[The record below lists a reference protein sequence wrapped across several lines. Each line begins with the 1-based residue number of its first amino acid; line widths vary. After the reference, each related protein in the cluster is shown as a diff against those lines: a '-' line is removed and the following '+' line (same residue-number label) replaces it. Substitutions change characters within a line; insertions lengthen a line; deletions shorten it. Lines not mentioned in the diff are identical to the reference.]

1 MARFLFYDDK
11 IINLMIENEK
21 PCGGAAVQS
30 YGWIKGLIEEGQ
42 EVVIMTDTS
51 NKEKLKEE
59 CKNIR
64 LVPFYDSNKGIRWLR
79 WVYYRLPYTFKQIKA
94 IKPDYLYVSIPA
106 WPSFLLG
113 IVCRI
118 LNIKFIQR
126 ISNDNVIKNQFM
138 KSNSVAHKF
147 LLFQGFRLSH
157 HILCQNNYQLHGI
170 KKQFPDKS
178 AIKISNPLYLKNHE
192 LGEDRLPEGY
202 IAWLGVYRI
211 QKNLKR
217 LYEIAILLKNEQF
230 VVAGKEGSNY
240 DPETR
245 EYIEKLKQ
253 LPNVK
258 FSGYLNRIQVP
269 PFLAKAKFLLNT
281 SHYEGFSNTFLESL
295 SVGTPIITAS
305 HVNPDSI
312 ISNNNLGIIYNDV
325 PHLCKQYA
333 ALTPELYQQM
343 SDKAREYVTRNHS
356 YRVLAQRLIR
366 YLSETDNIISGQGG
380 RMQPLVRQTSKG
392 TVK

>member
-30 YGWIKGLIEEGQ
+30 YGWIKGLLEEGQ

-51 NKEKLKEE
+51 ANEKLKEE

-64 LVPFYDSNKGIRWLR
+64 LVPFYERNKGIRWLR
-79 WVYYRLPYTFKQIKA
+79 WFYYRIPFTFKTIKA

-113 IVCRI
+113 IMCRI

-126 ISNDNVIKNQFM
+126 ISNDNAINSKFL
-138 KSNSVAHKF
+138 KSNSILEQF
-147 LLFQGFRLSH
+147 LLNQGFRLSH

-170 KKQFPDKS
+170 KTRYPDKS
-178 AIKISNPLYLKNHE
+178 SIKISNPLYLQDHE
-192 LGEDRLPEGY
+192 LSGDRLAGGY

-217 LYEIAILLKNEQF
+217 LYEIACVLPNEQF
-230 VVAGKEGSNY
+230 VIAGKEGANY

-245 EYIEKLKQ
+245 EYVEKLKL

-258 FSGYLNRIQVP
+258 FYGYLHRTQVLP
-269 PFLAKAKFLLNT
+269 YLANARFLLNT
-281 SHYEGFSNTFLESL
+281 SVYEGFSNTFLESL
-295 SVGTPIITAS
+295 SVGTPIISAS

-325 PHLCKQYA
+325 PDLCKKYA
-333 ALTPELYQQM
+333 SITPELYQQM
-343 SDKAREYVTRNHS
+343 SDKAKEYVNRNHS
-356 YRVLAQRLIR
+356 YRVLAQRLLR
-366 YLSETDNIISGQGG
+366 YLSESDNIITGRGG
-380 RMQPLVRQTSKG
+380 HMHPLVGQTTKEAA
-392 TVK
+392 T

>member
-30 YGWIKGLIEEGQ
+30 YGWIKGLLDEGQ

-51 NKEKLKEE
+51 AKEKLKEE
-59 CKNIR
+59 CKDIR
-64 LVPFYDSNKGIRWLR
+64 LVPFYDRDKGIRWLR
-79 WVYYRLPYTFKQIKA
+79 WLYYRIPYTYKQIKA
-94 IKPDYLYVSIPA
+94 VKPDYLYVSIPA
-106 WPSFLLG
+106 WPSFMLG
-113 IVCRI
+113 LMCRM
-118 LNIKFIQR
+118 LKIKFIQR
-126 ISNDNVIKNQFM
+126 ISNDNVIKSQYLKTSSF
-138 KSNSVAHKF
+138 ATKF
-147 LLFQGFRLSH
+147 LLNQGFRLSH

-170 KKQFPDKS
+170 KTRFPDKS
-178 AIKISNPLYLKNHE
+178 SIKISNPLYLKNPE
-192 LGEDRLPEGY
+192 LNEDHLSEGY

-217 LYEIAILLKNEQF
+217 LYEIAIQLKNEQF
-230 VVAGKEGSNY
+230 VVAGKEGANY
-240 DPETR
+240 DHETR

-258 FSGYLNRIQVP
+258 FTGYLSRTQVLP
-269 PFLAKAKFLLNT
+269 YLAKAKFLLNT

-295 SVGTPIITAS
+295 SVGTPIITGA

-312 ISNNNLGIIYNDV
+312 ISNNNLGIIYKDV
-325 PHLCKQYA
+325 PDLCKQF
-333 ALTPELYQQM
+333 ALITPELYQKM
-343 SDKAREYVTRNHS
+343 SDKSREYVTRNHS

-366 YLSETDNIISGQGG
+366 YLTETDNIITGRGG
-380 RMQPLVRQTSKG
+380 HMHPLVGQTTKE

>member
-51 NKEKLKEE
+51 KKEPLKEE

-64 LVPFYDSNKGIRWLR
+64 LVPLYERNKGIRWLR
-79 WVYYRLPYTFKQIKA
+79 WLYYRIPYTYRTIKA
-94 IKPDYLYVSIPA
+94 VKPDYLYVSIPS
-106 WPSFLLG
+106 WTSFLLG
-113 IVCRI
+113 ILCRM

-126 ISNDNVIKNQFM
+126 ISNDNVIKLGFLKTNGFIEQF
-138 KSNSVAHKF
+138 F
-147 LLFQGFRLSH
+147 LNQGFRMSH

-170 KKQFPDKS
+170 KTRFPDKS
-178 AIKISNPLYLKNHE
+178 SIKISNPLYLKDPEMNH
-192 LGEDRLPEGY
+192 DHLPGKY

-217 LYEIAILLKNEQF
+217 LYEIAVLLKNEQF
-230 VVAGKEGSNY
+230 VVAGKEGANY
-240 DPETR
+240 DDETR
-245 EYIEKLKQ
+245 EYVEKLKQ

-258 FSGYLNRIQVP
+258 FYGYLHRSQVL
-269 PFLAKAKFLLNT
+269 PFLAKARFLLNT

-295 SVGTPIITAS
+295 SVGTPIISAS

-325 PHLCKQYA
+325 PDLCKQYA
-333 ALTPELYQQM
+333 TITPEMYQEM
-343 SDKAREYVTRNHS
+343 SDRAREYVTRNHS

-366 YLSETDNIISGQGG
+366 YLSETDKIISGQSG
-380 RMQPLVRQTSKG
+380 RIQPLVSQSTKE

>member
-30 YGWIKGLIEEGQ
+30 YGWIKGLLEEGQ
-42 EVVIMTDTS
+42 EVVIMTNTS
-51 NKEKLKEE
+51 ANEKLKEE

-64 LVPFYDSNKGIRWLR
+64 LVPFYELNKGIRWLR
-79 WVYYRLPYTFKQIKA
+79 WFYYRIPYTFKTLKA

-113 IVCRI
+113 IMCRI

-126 ISNDNVIKNQFM
+126 ISNDNAINRQFL
-138 KSNSVAHKF
+138 KSNSILEQF
-147 LLFQGFRLSH
+147 LLHQGFRLSH

-170 KKQFPDKS
+170 KTRYPDKS
-178 AIKISNPLYLKNHE
+178 SIKISNPLYLKDPE
-192 LGEDRLPEGY
+192 LSEDHLAGGY
-202 IAWLGVYRI
+202 IAWLGVYRM

-217 LYEIAILLKNEQF
+217 LYEIACMLKNEQF
-230 VVAGKEGSNY
+230 VVAGKEGANY
-240 DPETR
+240 DSETR
-245 EYIEKLKQ
+245 EYVEKLKL

-258 FSGYLNRIQVP
+258 FYGYLHRTQVL
-269 PFLAKAKFLLNT
+269 PFLANARFLLNT

-295 SVGTPIITAS
+295 SVGTPIISAS

-312 ISNNNLGIIYNDV
+312 ISNNNLGIIFNDI
-325 PHLCKQYA
+325 PDLCKQYA
-333 ALTPELYQQM
+333 AITPELYQQM

-356 YRVLAQRLIR
+356 YRMLTQRLIR
-366 YLSETDNIISGQGG
+366 YLSETDNIITG
-380 RMQPLVRQTSKG
+380 RGSHMHPLVGQTTKE
-392 TVK
+392 TAT